1 SSIEEIPADVY
12 ATILALEAL
21 GVDIDISQNKIEFEG
36 VGGKFRKPSHS
47 INCGNSG
54 TTARLLMGLLAGA
67 NLPATLTGDRSLSRR
82 PMRRVAELLD
92 RFGALIET
100 SPTGGM
106 PVVIDPAKLHSAD
119 VRTPV
124 PSAQMKSA
132 AILAALQA
140 EGRSQISETRRS
152 RNHTELMLEAFGTG

>member
-1 SSIEEIPADVY
+1 MKVEILPQSGYKSILSSDTPIITLPPDKSIFHRILIIGSLTRSRITIPISSIEEIPADVY

-54 TTARLLMGLLAGA
+54 TTARLLMGLLAGT

-92 RFGALIET
+92 RF
-100 SPTGGM
+100 
-106 PVVIDPAKLHSAD
+106 
-119 VRTPV
+119 
-124 PSAQMKSA
+124 
-132 AILAALQA
+132 
-140 EGRSQISETRRS
+140 
-152 RNHTELMLEAFGTG
+152 